1 MGMTLMRCALAG
13 LLVLS
18 SLRAEDWPRWRGPDG
33 NGISR
38 EKSWTTAWPK
48 EGPKQLWKADVGMG
62 FSGMAVANSRLF
74 TMGNARDE
82 DTVYALDAEKGTVL
96 WQHRYPCPL
105 DPRFYDCLLY
115 TSPSPR

>member
-38 EKSWTTAWPK
+38 EKNWTTAWPK

-74 TMGNARDE
+74 TMDVARTKDGRWMILE
-82 DTVYALDAEKGTVL
+82 LGDGQVSGIPERVSADDFYRALRERVRGAL
-96 WQHRYPCPL
+96 R
-105 DPRFYDCLLY
+105 
-115 TSPSPR
+115 